1 MTGLVCEVRGALL
14 WPLVACC
21 SLTSPRLSPSW
32 PGVQATCHRLES
44 SVTKRMSVMAGLGS
58 LITSGSIVHNTNN
71 NDTEKDD
78 TVSFRL
84 HSVGCIWCLKNLTPH
99 YYLPK
104 CLEAFK
110 VIESYVSNTNKNTF
124 KCPEVSNH
132 CSIASDG
139 LDTLTC

>member
-32 PGVQATCHRLES
+32 PGVQETCHRIQS
-44 SVTKRMSVMAGLGS
+44 SVIKRMSVMAGLGS

-84 HSVGCIWCLKNLTPH
+84 HSVGCIWCLKTQHHTIVYPNVLRCSKLLNHMLQTLIKIP
-99 YYLPK
+99 LNV
-104 CLEAFK
+104 L
-110 VIESYVSNTNKNTF
+110 
-124 KCPEVSNH
+124 KCPI
-132 CSIASDG
+132 IAVLPPMDS
-139 LDTLTC
+139 TP